1 MTGGDRSVR
10 REEQTGRS
18 SEAGLGERQTVVN
31 HDLANPFQS
40 REAGMALVEVG
51 YFGLV
56 AERREHPH
64 PPDPENQLLL
74 DTRLLVASV
83 EPRGYVTVATAVLSE
98 VGVEQVEP
106 VASY

>member
-40 REAGMALVEVG
+40 REPAWPSLRWAISGWWPR
-51 YFGLV
+51 
-56 AERREHPH
+56 RREHPH

-74 DTRLLVASV
+74 DTRSPGRL
-83 EPRGYVTVATAVLSE
+83 P
-98 VGVEQVEP
+98 
-106 VASY
+106 